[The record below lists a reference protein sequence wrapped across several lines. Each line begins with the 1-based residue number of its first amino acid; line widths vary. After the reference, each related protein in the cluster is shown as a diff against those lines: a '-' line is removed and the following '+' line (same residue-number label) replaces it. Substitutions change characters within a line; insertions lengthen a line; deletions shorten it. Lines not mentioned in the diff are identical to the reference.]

1 MPLTRRSR
9 LRFISSVDPG
19 RSRTFAW
26 PNKAASLIGI
36 LEAFIHDI
44 VLEIC
49 YIQAEYHRTQYR
61 SLWQV
66 KYDTRKVQ
74 RHRQFARKRVCL
86 ISNLSYTSRI
96 FWKKK
101 KHNRCLF
108 LKAAVKR
115 TLSETLEESENT
127 SSDASFLFTEHFK
140 SSRMPSKEVAVEW
153 PFSETWDVRTEQRS
167 FFKECYQLLQ
177 H

>member
-9 LRFISSVDPG
+9 LPFISSIDPE

-26 PNKAASLIGI
+26 PNKAASLICI
-36 LEAFIHDI
+36 LEAFIHDT

-49 YIQAEYHRTQYR
+49 YIQAEYPRTQYR

-74 RHRQFARKRVCL
+74 RHRQFAWKRVCL

-96 FWKKK
+96 SEK
-101 KHNRCLF
+101 KHNRFLF